1 MLYNE
6 DNKNIFFGKMKTFYE
21 IRRKYNFLYA
31 ISKGELK
38 EYLQGN
44 GEYRKYSESDF
55 YIAFEPTD
63 TGEVIEDIFN
73 AEKI

>member
-1 MLYNE
+1 
-6 DNKNIFFGKMKTFYE
+6 MKTFYE

-55 YIAFEPTD
+55 YIAFEATD